1 MRRNTIECLEEET
14 IKNSKLRFRM
24 HSFPGEIA
32 AEMTGSTNLTSSG
45 KTRKLNLPC
54 MQMT

>member
-24 HSFPGEIA
+24 CNLPGEIA
-32 AEMTGSTNLTSSG
+32 AEMTGSTSLTSSV
-45 KTRKLNLPC
+45 KRRKLSFLC
-54 MQMT
+54 M